1 MKHLIVGADLALG
14 AGLTTALTK
23 DYVNE
28 LTAGAI
34 TITRSDD
41 NTAAKYD
48 ATELVFTSAFAD
60 DATIQIAQGTAD
72 GVAQLTPPI
81 NPRTL
86 KWYKTE
92 YRAPVAKVVHVGR
105 SNSGTPATWTLPDP
119 QYHVGEYA
127 QIRIYDLSAPAGVT
141 NNVAVASYLVKQGD
155 TAGDVHDG
163 LFAELEKYKGKFYAN
178 VAKTVATTNLGYA
191 FTGIVGKNFTVI
203 PELLIA
209 GSGVTVQTNFKF
221 GDGIGASLLELEK
234 LFASRKGYNAT
245 YWLQNELYTMPFG
258 ISSTGTYDVFVLA
271 WTNPNN
277 HVIAAGDD
285 PMVQTVIV
293 ALPTGKD
300 ISRQFGLALTALTDV
315 TDVWTA
321 PSAT

>member
-1 MKHLIVGADLALG
+1 MKHLIVGADLNLG
-14 AGLTTALTK
+14 VGITTALTK
-23 DYVNE
+23 DYVDE

-41 NTAAKYD
+41 NTAAQYD
-48 ATELVFTSAFAD
+48 VGEVVFTSAFGD
-60 DATIQIAQGTAD
+60 DTTIQIAQGTAD

-86 KWYKTE
+86 KWYRTN
-92 YRAPVAKVVHVGR
+92 YNAPVAKVVHVGR
-105 SNSGTPATWTLPDP
+105 SNTGTPASWNLPDP

-155 TAGDVHDG
+155 NAGDVHDG
-163 LFAELEKYKGKFYAN
+163 LFEELEKYKGKFYAN
-178 VAKTVATTNLGYA
+178 VTKTVAVANLGYA

-203 PELLIA
+203 PELLIS
-209 GSGVTVQTNFKF
+209 GSGVSVQTNFSF

-271 WTNPNN
+271 WTNPNH

-285 PMVQTVIV
+285 PMVQTAIV
-293 ALPTGKD
+293 ALPTGKA
-300 ISRQFGLALTALTDV
+300 IGHHFATALSAIKDTTV
-315 TDVWTA
+315 VWSA
-321 PSAT
+321 PAP